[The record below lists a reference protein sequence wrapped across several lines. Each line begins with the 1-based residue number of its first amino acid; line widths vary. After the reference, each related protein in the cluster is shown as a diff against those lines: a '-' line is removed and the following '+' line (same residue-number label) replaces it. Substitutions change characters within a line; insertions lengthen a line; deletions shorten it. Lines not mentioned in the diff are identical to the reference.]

1 MNEKEI
7 ANEYLMQHQEVKA
20 MRKEI
25 RENEDGQ
32 YGTDAQKNDL
42 IRDLNRKWAS
52 RVDDYRRMAADAR
65 QERLQD
71 AKKQAF
77 NLSGPDAR
85 NALQIANSIDKDALE
100 KEYRKADERSDNT
113 LKHALAY
120 TAYKSGNGNLLE
132 QWAGESPSSQRQ
144 VSELRAAEQDAND
157 LTALQNF
164 YTSYG
169 PINAGGDTEW
179 LDK

>member
-65 QERLQD
+65 QERLQE

-77 NLSGPDAR
+77 NLSGTDAR
-85 NALQIANSIDKDALE
+85 NALQMAESFDKEELQKQYD
-100 KEYRKADERSDNT
+100 KASERSDSK
-113 LKHALAY
+113 LQHAIAY
-120 TAYKSGNGNLLE
+120 VSFKQGRGDILE
-132 QWAGESPSSQRQ
+132 KWAAESPATERQ
-144 VSELRAAEQDAND
+144 VQALSEAEQAAND
-157 LTALQNF
+157 ITELQNF

-169 PINAGGDTEW
+169 PISSGGDESW
-179 LDK
+179 VDQ